1 MSVGTGT
8 VTKPRTGAVA
18 GATTALVLLTAMNFV
33 NYLVSGCV
41 GMVVLMGNEMARSVA
56 ATRRSGMRAMVA
68 HKPVCL

>member
-1 MSVGTGT
+1 MTA
-8 VTKPRTGAVA
+8 TKPEDSPVNRSAKGAVV
-18 GATTALVLLTAMNFV
+18 ALCLLTAMNFV